1 MNYQEKELKV
11 FNQQNITIDM
21 DVKPVLKWVGGKR
34 QLIPDIREFYK
45 DLSPNKYVEPFFG
58 GGAVYF
64 DILNTLGLEHKETAI
79 INDVNQDL
87 IDMYRN
93 IKSSPEELINYCNS
107 LEKDYKKY
115 DYYFIREK
123 FNGVDSNKN
132 KIDRYEGIERSAA
145 LIVINRTCFNGL
157 YRVNS
162 KGLFNVPKGRYKNP
176 TILDEENLY
185 KLSSLLP
192 KVENIRCQ
200 EFDAIKDIKK
210 GDLVY
215 FDPPY
220 HPLNETSSFT
230 SYSGAFG
237 REEQIRLRDYFQT
250 LNRKGVHVI
259 LSNSS
264 APFIKEIYSEHRI
277 HEVFSP
283 RNINSRSDKR
293 GKIPEYLVLGDSL
306 S

>member
-1 MNYQEKELKV
+1 MTVDY
-11 FNQQNITIDM
+11 

-34 QLIPDIREFYK
+34 QLVPDIREFYK
-45 DLSPNKYVEPFFG
+45 NLSPNKYVEPFFG

-87 IDMYRN
+87 IDMYKN
-93 IKSSPEELINYCNS
+93 IKSSPEELIYFCNL
-107 LEKDYKKY
+107 LERDYKKH
-115 DYYFIREK
+115 DYYFIRDR
-123 FNGVDSNKN
+123 FNGVDSDKN
-132 KIDRYEGIERSAA
+132 IIDRYEGVERSAA

-162 KGLFNVPKGRYKNP
+162 KGLFNVPKGSYKNP
-176 TILDEENLY
+176 TIIDEENLH
-185 KLSSLLP
+185 KLSELLP
-192 KVENIRCQ
+192 KIENIRCQ
-200 EFDAIKDIKK
+200 EFDEIKDIKK
-210 GDLVY
+210 GDFVY

-237 REEQIRLRDYFQT
+237 REEQIRLRDYFQK
-250 LNRKGVHVI
+250 LNQNGVHVI

-264 APFIKEIYSEHRI
+264 APFIKEIYSENII
-277 HEVFSP
+277 HEVFCGRS
-283 RNINSRSDKR
+283 INSKSDKR
-293 GKIPEYLVLGDSL
+293 GKIPEYLVLGNSFL
-306 S
+306 NN

>member
-93 IKSSPEELINYCNS
+93 IKSNPEELIKCCNS

-123 FNGVDSNKN
+123 FNGVDSNKS

-250 LNRKGVHVI
+250 LNHKGVHVI